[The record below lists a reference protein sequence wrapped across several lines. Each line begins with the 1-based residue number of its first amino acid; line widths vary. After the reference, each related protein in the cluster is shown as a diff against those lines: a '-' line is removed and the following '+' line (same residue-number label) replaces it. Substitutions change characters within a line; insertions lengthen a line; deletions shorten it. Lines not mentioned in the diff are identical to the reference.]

1 MPTHVVCGVNN
12 KHLYT
17 YMCVCL
23 HCRALNGFLN
33 TGNGG
38 TVYLGVTD
46 DGVVK
51 GLYLSQAQVT

>member
-1 MPTHVVCGVNN
+1 MPTHVVCGVNS
-12 KHLYT
+12 KHLLE
-17 YMCVCL
+17 CVYL

-46 DGVVK
+46 EGVVK